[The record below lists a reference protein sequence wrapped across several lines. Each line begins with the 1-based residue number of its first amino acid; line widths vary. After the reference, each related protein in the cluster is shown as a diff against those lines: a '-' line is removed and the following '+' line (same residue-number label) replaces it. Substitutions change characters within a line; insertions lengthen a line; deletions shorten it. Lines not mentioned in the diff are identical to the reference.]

1 MRLAKFR
8 LLIVFLFLSLKLL
21 ANDGT
26 ITGKV
31 FDAKT
36 GEFLPGVSVY
46 VVETKTGAVTD
57 LDGEFSIT
65 LPPGSYSVRLSFVT
79 YEPMTIAEVIVEADR
94 VTVLENIKL
103 KEASVEIS
111 SVTVTAEM
119 VKNTANAILTVKM
132 RSPSLLDGISSASFK
147 RIGDSDAASSMKRVP
162 GVSVSS
168 GKYVYIRGLGDRYTK
183 TILNGVDIPGLDP
196 DRNTMQM
203 DIFPSNIIDN
213 IIVHKSFT
221 ADLPAD
227 FTGGIVD
234 ITIKDFPEVKR
245 GSVLVGF
252 GYNPGSHFK
261 SNYLTYFGGGTDFM
275 GFDNGSRAIPATS
288 DIPQFGEAYLD
299 PDGHAG
305 KRYRDILNGFNPNLA
320 AYEQT
325 SMMDYNLGFSLG
337 NQIRKKTM
345 TIGYNI
351 AMSYKSNT
359 EFYVKAVYGRYG
371 LSNDVTV
378 NELDMREYQEGNFG
392 AHSVMLSGLAGIA
405 LKTQKSKF
413 RLNIL
418 HLQNGES
425 KAGIFDYESNNR
437 GTTFSAYQHNL
448 DYSQRS
454 VTNTLLEGKHSL
466 GINKWEIEWKLSPTL
481 SRQYDPDNRFTR
493 YLISGSDLLINT
505 EGGFPERIWRDLT
518 EYNLAGLMNIK
529 RDFRFL
535 KQDANI
541 KFGGSYAFKQRD
553 FVIYNY
559 MLNIRNV
566 PLTGDPDE
574 LFAAENL
581 WPRNGDIASGTTYE
595 VPFMPVNPNKFNANS
610 GNLAGYV
617 SMEFSPLN
625 KLRTILGTRV
635 EKYTQRYTGHNQ
647 LNTKILNGDKVIDDL
662 DVFVSV
668 NLIYTLTEEQNLRFS
683 YATTIARPSFKEM
696 SYAEISDP
704 ISGRSFYG
712 GMSPDID
719 NEAGVTYWDG
729 DLKSTYIYN
738 YDLRWEIF
746 RDNGQTI
753 SVSGFYKKFNNPI
766 EIVQYATQEGA
777 FQPRNVGDGEV
788 LGGEI
793 ELRQSFGMLSDVLKN
808 FVFSANFTLTK
819 SRIMMSTTE
828 FTSKEE
834 HARMGEKIGQYRDM
848 AGQAPYIVN
857 AGLAYNGGE
866 KGFWNGFEAGLYY
879 NVQGP
884 SLQYAGIND
893 LPDVYSVPF
902 HSLNLN
908 LTRKLGKNDRWQMGI
923 KVENILDA
931 RNEMVYRSYEAE
943 NRYFTRL
950 KPGTSFSF
958 NMSYNLF

>member
-1 MRLAKFR
+1 MRLAKFK
-8 LLIVFLFLSLKLL
+8 LLIVFLFLSFKLL
-21 ANDGT
+21 ADEGI
-26 ITGKV
+26 ITGTV
-31 FDAKT
+31 YDAGT
-36 GEFLPGVSVY
+36 GEYLTGVSVY
-46 VVETKTGAVTD
+46 VVETNTGDVTD

-65 LPPGSYSVRLSFVT
+65 LPPGTYSVRLSFVT
-79 YEPMTIAEVIVEADR
+79 YEPMTIAEVIVEDGG
-94 VTVLENIKL
+94 VTVLDNLQL
-103 KEASVEIS
+103 KESSIEIS

-119 VKNTANAILTVKM
+119 VKNTENAMLTVKM
-132 RSPSLLDGISSASFK
+132 RSPSLLDGISAASFK

-162 GVSVSS
+162 GVSVAS

-234 ITIKDFPEVKR
+234 IAIKDFPEIKK
-245 GSVLVGF
+245 GSVSVGL

-261 SNYLTYFGGGTDFM
+261 SNYLTYDGGGTDFL
-275 GFDNGSRAIPATS
+275 GFDNESRAIPATS
-288 DIPQFGEAYLD
+288 NIPQYGEAYVD
-299 PDGHAG
+299 PDGTAG
-305 KRYRDILNGFNPNLA
+305 TRYREILNGFNPNLA

-325 SMMDYNLGFSLG
+325 SMMDYSLGFNIG
-337 NQIRKKTM
+337 NQIRRSKVTW
-345 TIGYNI
+345 GYNM
-351 AMSYKSNT
+351 ALSYKSNT
-359 EFYVKAVYGRYG
+359 EFYENAVYGRYG
-371 LSNDVTV
+371 LSDDMAVT
-378 NELDMREYQEGNFG
+378 ELEMREYQEGNYG
-392 AHSVMLSGLAGIA
+392 AHSVLLSGMAGAA

-425 KAGIFDYESNNR
+425 KAGIFDYESDNR

-454 VTNTLLEGKHSL
+454 VTNVLLDGTHSL
-466 GINKWEIEWKLSPTL
+466 GNNQWEIEWKLSPTL

-493 YLISGSDLLINT
+493 YLISGDDFLINT

-518 EYNLAGLMNIK
+518 EYNLAGLINVT
-529 RDFRFL
+529 RDFKFL
-535 KQDANI
+535 KENARL
-541 KFGGSYAFKQRD
+541 KFGGAYSYKERD
-553 FVIYNY
+553 FIIYNY

-574 LFAAENL
+574 LFAPENL
-581 WPRNGDIASGTTYE
+581 WPRNGDITSGTTYE
-595 VPFMPVNPNKFNANS
+595 VPFIPVNPNKFNANS
-610 GNLAGYV
+610 GNIAGY
-617 SMEFSPLN
+617 FSVELSPFS
-625 KLRTILGTRV
+625 KMRTILGTRV

-647 LNTKILNGDKVIDDL
+647 LNTKALNNDKVIDDL
-662 DVFVSV
+662 DIFYSV
-668 NLIYTLTEEQNLRFS
+668 NLIYNLTEKQNLRFS

-719 NEAGVTYWDG
+719 NEAGITYWDG
-729 DLKSTYIYN
+729 DLKSTYIHN

-753 SVSGFYKKFNNPI
+753 SISGFYKRFNNPI

-788 LGGEI
+788 FGGEI
-793 ELRQSFGMLSDVLKN
+793 ELRQSFDLLSETLRN
-808 FVFSANFTLTK
+808 LIITANFTLTK
-819 SRIMMSTTE
+819 SRILMSNTE
-828 FTSKEE
+828 YTSKEE
-834 HARMGEKIGQYRDM
+834 HARVGEEVEKYRDM
-848 AGQAPYIVN
+848 AGQAPYIIN
-857 AGLAYNGGE
+857 AGISYDGGE
-866 KGFWNGFEAGLYY
+866 NGFWKGFEAGLYY

-902 HSLNLN
+902 HSLNFN
-908 LTRKLGKNDRWQMGI
+908 STKKLGEDERWQIGL
-923 KVENILDA
+923 KVSNILNA

-943 NRYFTRL
+943 NQYFTRL
-950 KPGTSFSF
+950 IPGTSFSF
-958 NMSYNLF
+958 SVSYSLF